1 LQMSPRPARSRKTT
15 ARLQDSYVELK
26 RLKVVTGDL
35 PSSRNA
41 SHASPALMGTTGGE
55 EHSGYSPIIVRW
67 ICNEDIHRSIGDI
80 HRSIRRHTPEYCDPD
95 RVPRFRKEEWM
106 KYDEVV
112 NEDDPRLDSNAI
124 EGSHS
129 YYRTILHARP
139 SLGRFIV
146 SWRVIDATFF
156 DRMTRAAR
164 GGDMRVAASRRAER
178 RLAEMKKTL
187 SDGKP
192 AGKSWYG

>member
-55 EHSGYSPIIVRW
+55 EHSGYSPIM
-67 ICNEDIHRSIGDI
+67 EYL
-80 HRSIRRHTPEYCDPD
+80 RRTDDTVFFKVFAGYVIKTYTGVLGDPD
-95 RVPRFRKEEWM
+95 RLPRFRKEKWM

-146 SWRVIDATFF
+146 SWRMNEATFF

-164 GGDMRVAASRRAER
+164 GGDMRVAASRRAE
-178 RLAEMKKTL
+178 MKKTL